1 MLKLKL
7 QYFGHLMWRTDLW
20 EKTLM
25 LGKIEGRKRGG
36 WQKMKWFDSITNSQS
51 LLKLMSIESVMP
63 YQTIWSSVVPFSSF
77 PQSFPAWGF
86 FLMSQL
92 FELGSKTIGTSTS
105 ASVLPMNIQDWFPL
119 GLIGLISLQRT
130 LKGLS
135 RVSSNITVQ
144 RHQFFGAQ
152 PSLRFNSH
160 IHIWPLEKP

>member
-1 MLKLKL
+1 M
-7 QYFGHLMWRTDLW
+7 
-20 EKTLM
+20 TL
-25 LGKIEGRKRGG
+25 
-36 WQKMKWFDSITNSQS
+36 FCS
-51 LLKLMSIESVMP
+51 LFMASLVNFSHSVMSNSLWP
-63 YQTIWSSVVPFSSF
+63 HGLQHTRLPSPSPTPRACSNSCPLSQWCHQTIWSSVVPFSSF
-77 PQSFPAWGF
+77 PPSFPAWGS